1 MHRLAIVIVNYKTP
15 ELVRQ
20 LLSHLHE
27 QVDPLQDVVVV
38 VDNCSGD
45 GSADRIEAD
54 IRSGGWGEWAA
65 VLRSPVNGGFSA
77 GNNLGMR
84 SCDAR
89 MYLLMNSDTYP
100 RPDAVEE
107 LLRAAENNPA
117 YGMLGPRLEDEDGS
131 VQVSAFRFH
140 TPLSEVDQA
149 IAVAPLSRLLR
160 AHSVSVAPADVPEPA
175 EWLSFACILIRREVL
190 EAVGYMDDGY
200 FMYFEDD
207 DFCRMAALR
216 GYRCLRWPA
225 ARVVHLRGKSSP
237 VKRLSAAR
245 ARLPAYYYES
255 RSRYFLKWHGMLGW
269 LLPNL
274 AWQIGTVVD
283 LFRRCAPGRS
293 SRVPAWRFID
303 VWRIGSRQRSSS
315 A

>member
-20 LLSHLHE
+20 LLGHLRE
-27 QVDPLQDVVVV
+27 QVDPLQDVAVV

-54 IRSGGWGEWAA
+54 IRSHGWSEWAT

-100 RPDAVEE
+100 RPGAVEE
-107 LLRAAENNPA
+107 LLRAAERSPG
-117 YGMLGPRLEDEDGS
+117 YGMLGPRLEDEDGT

-140 TPLSEVDQA
+140 TPLAELDQA
-149 IAVAPLSRLLR
+149 IAVAPLSRMLR
-160 AHSVSVAPADVPEPA
+160 KHTVSVAPSDSSEPA

-207 DFCRMAALR
+207 DFCRMAAQH
-216 GYRCLRWPA
+216 GYSCLRWPA

-237 VKRLSAAR
+237 VKRLAAAR

-255 RSRYFLKWHGMLGW
+255 RSRYFLKWHGLLGW
-269 LLPNL
+269 FLPNL
-274 AWQIGTVVD
+274 AWQVGTVLD
-283 LFRRCAPGRS
+283 LLRRCMPGRTG
-293 SRVPAWRFID
+293 RVPASRFID
-303 VWRIGSRQRSSS
+303 VWRIGSRQRSSPS
-315 A
+315 

>member
-15 ELVRQ
+15 ELVFQ
-20 LLSHLHE
+20 LLEHLQE
-27 QVDPLQDVVVV
+27 QVDATQDAVVV
-38 VDNCSGD
+38 VDNLSGD
-45 GSADRIEAD
+45 GSADRIEAC
-54 IRSGGWGEWAA
+54 IAQQGWGAWARL
-65 VLRSPVNGGFSA
+65 LRSPVNGGFSA

-84 SCDAR
+84 SCEAR

-100 RPDAVEE
+100 RPGAVDE
-107 LLRAAENNPA
+107 LLRAADSNPG
-117 YGMLGPRLEDEDGS
+117 YGMLGPRLEDEDS
-131 VQVSAFRFH
+131 TVQVSAFRFH
-140 TPLSEVDQA
+140 TPLAEVDQA
-149 IAVAPLSRLLR
+149 IAVAPLSRLLCKY
-160 AHSVSVAPADVPEPA
+160 AVSVAPSDAAGPA
-175 EWLSFACILIRREVL
+175 EWLSFACILIRRDVL

-283 LFRRCAPGRS
+283 LFRRCVPGRS
-293 SRVPAWRFID
+293 GRVPAWRFID

-315 A
+315 P